1 MATIKESVIQPYISL
16 EFLAKQVVEGFITG
30 LHKSPFH
37 GFSVEFAEH
46 RLYNTGE
53 STRHIDWKLYA
64 RTDKLFVKRYE
75 EETNLRCHIIIDN
88 SSSMYYPLRD
98 KIDPTNP
105 TKIAFSI
112 YAAAAIMLMLYKQ
125 RDAVQLSLFSDNI
138 EFTSHARSSDTHIHY
153 LMAQLEKFLTL
164 ERPDGEKKTTVTA
177 DTLHELAES
186 THRRSLVVLF
196 TDMFETAPNH
206 QEELFSALQHLRH
219 NKHEVILFHV
229 VDKKKEIDFDFK
241 NVPSRF
247 IDIETNEEFKLV
259 PAEIR
264 EAYRNHQQQ
273 FMNELNLRCGQYEI
287 DLAEADINQGFDA
300 ILTAFLA
307 KRRRMM

>member
-1 MATIKESVIQPYISL
+1 
-16 EFLAKQVVEGFITG
+16 
-30 LHKSPFH
+30 
-37 GFSVEFAEH
+37 
-46 RLYNTGE
+46 
-53 STRHIDWKLYA
+53 A

-88 SSSMYYPLRD
+88 SSSMYYPLLD
-98 KIDPTNP
+98 KIDLAHP

-125 RDAVQLSLFSDNI
+125 RDAVQLSLFSDKI
-138 EFTSHARSSDTHIHY
+138 EFTSHAKSSNTHIHY
-153 LMAQLEKFLTL
+153 LMSQLERIFALN
-164 ERPDGEKKTTVTA
+164 RPDEEKKTTVTA

-196 TDMFETAPNH
+196 TDMFETSSNH

-219 NKHEVILFHV
+219 NKHEVVLFHV
-229 VDKKKEIDFDFK
+229 VDKQKEIDFDFK

-264 EAYRNHQQQ
+264 EAYRTHQQS

-287 DLAEADINQGFDA
+287 DLVEADINQGFDA

-307 KRRRMM
+307 KRRKMM